1 MYPPSFDYSAPQSL
15 SEALGLLGQLGDE
28 GRVLAGGQS
37 LIPMMKLRLAQPG
50 HLVDINGLK
59 ELSYVRRDNG
69 HLAIG
74 ALARH
79 VDIVKSPLVPEAS
92 KAMAAAAPW
101 ISDPLVRNRGTLVG
115 SVAHCDPEG
124 DWNSVM
130 LAVGATV
137 VAVSSSGERTI
148 PIADFVVDFFTNS
161 LRPGEMV
168 KEVRVPV
175 PAGASGGAYNKL
187 ERKIGDYATVGVAT
201 HLELDGSGKI
211 SQAGIGLT
219 SVHNHNLKA
228 TAAEALL
235 IGQAPSDDLFKA
247 AAEAAAAA
255 CQPSSDVRGP
265 ADYKR
270 AVVREYTKRGL
281 AASLAGARGEK

>member
-1 MYPPSFDYSAPQSL
+1 MFPPSFEYSAPGSL
-15 SEALGLLGQLGDE
+15 SEAMALLGDLGDE

-37 LIPMMKLRLAQPG
+37 LIPMMKLRLAQPA

-59 ELSYVRRDNG
+59 ELSYVRREDG

-79 VDIVKSPLVPEAS
+79 AEIVKSPLVGEVS
-92 KAMAAAAPW
+92 KSMAAAAPW
-101 ISDPLVRNRGTLVG
+101 IADPLVRNRGTLCG

-130 LAVGATV
+130 LAVGASV
-137 VAVSSSGERTI
+137 VAASSSGERVI

-175 PAGASGGAYNKL
+175 PAGASGGSYDKL

-201 HLELDGSGKI
+201 HLELDRGGRI

-228 TAAEALL
+228 TAAEQILV
-235 IGQAPSDDLFKA
+235 GQEPSDGLFA
-247 AAEAAAAA
+247 EAAEAAAQA

-281 AASLAGARGEK
+281 AKALAGARGGK